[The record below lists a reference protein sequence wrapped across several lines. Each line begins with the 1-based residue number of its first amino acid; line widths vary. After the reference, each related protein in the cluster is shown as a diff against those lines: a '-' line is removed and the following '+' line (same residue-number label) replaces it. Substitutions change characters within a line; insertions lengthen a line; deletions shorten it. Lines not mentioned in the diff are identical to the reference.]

1 MLYILTNLTT
11 LVYDCKNP
19 FLMPFN
25 LIIIGKIDTA
35 IGKNPDVAKMEL
47 GTRKIGIPIY
57 TCNDRLSLDSA

>member
-1 MLYILTNLTT
+1 MPLVYMLYILTNLIT

-35 IGKNPDVAKMEL
+35 IGKTLMLPRWNLVQEK
-47 GTRKIGIPIY
+47 
-57 TCNDRLSLDSA
+57 